1 MDCLFCSIIERKIP
15 ADILYEDEHVLA
27 FRDIAPQAPT
37 HVLIIPKKH
46 ISTINDVSDE
56 DNELMGRLINTARRI
71 AATEGLSDDGYR
83 LLFNVNQ
90 HGGQAVY
97 HIHLHL
103 VGGRQMAWPPG

>member
-1 MDCLFCSIIERKIP
+1 MDCLFCSITEKKIP
-15 ADILYEDEHVLA
+15 SDILYEDEHVLA
-27 FRDIAPQAPT
+27 FRDIAPQAPV
-37 HVLIIPKKH
+37 HVLVIPKRH
-46 ISTINDVSDE
+46 IATINDVSDD
-56 DNELMGRLINTARRI
+56 DNELMGRLINTARRL
-71 AATEGLSDDGYR
+71 AAELGLSEDGYR